1 MNEQERRALFA
12 ELVSRHQSALY
23 SYIYAV
29 VRNWEDSDDLY
40 QSVCLVLWQ
49 KFESF
54 RPDSNF
60 FAWAR
65 QTARNKVGDFIRRG
79 RSPNC
84 VDQELLDI
92 LVDSAAKLH
101 DDEAESHLVALH
113 RCREKLIATDDELL
127 RLRYV
132 EELTTVQIADRLQR
146 LQPNVSRSLNRIR
159 RWLTECVQMELARQA
174 HPRGNSH
181 E

>member
-12 ELVSRHQSALY
+12 ELLSCYQSALY

-54 RPDSNF
+54 RPGNNF

-65 QTARNKVGDFIRRG
+65 QIARNKIGDFIRRR
-79 RSPNC
+79 RSPKC
-84 VDQELLDI
+84 VSPELLDVLI
-92 LVDSAAKLH
+92 DSAAELY
-101 DDEAESHLVALH
+101 DDEVESHLVALR
-113 RCREKLIATDDELL
+113 RCREKLVGTDDELL
-127 RLRYV
+127 HLRYV
-132 EELTTVQIADRLQR
+132 EELNTVQIADRLQR

-159 RWLTECVQMELARQA
+159 RWLTECVRMELARQT
-174 HPRGNSH
+174 HPRGNSS